1 MAFQQGLSGL
11 ASSTKALDVISN
23 NIANSNTVGFKA
35 GRTGFTDVYAA
46 ALNGAAGGVQVGIGS
61 SVAQVSQLFSQ
72 GNITT
77 TGNPLDIAING
88 NGFFRMAN
96 IDGTVAYTRN
106 GQFDVDKD
114 GFIVNAQ
121 GYRLTG
127 YPATNGVILAGGD
140 PQALQLDYSDVEPNL
155 TTELTVGMNFDSRDL
170 VGTSVPQFDVNAPTP
185 LDRNNLGGGGYNFST
200 SATVYDS
207 LGNPHNMTYFFVK
220 TATPGE
226 WELYYQVDGAVPAVA
241 LTNMV
246 FDTNGQWVSGGN
258 DVITLDFSASGA
270 DAAQNIT
277 LDFTNGS
284 QYGSPFGVNTLA
296 QDGFASGRLTGVT
309 VGTDGVILG
318 RYSNGQ
324 SRDLGQVVLANFP
337 SANGLLSLGG
347 NLFAES
353 PDSGQPI
360 VGVAGSA
367 NLGLLSAGAVEEA
380 NVDMTAELVALIVM
394 QRAYQANAQ
403 SVRAQDQILQ
413 TIVNL
418 R

>member
-1 MAFQQGLSGL
+1 
-11 ASSTKALDVISN
+11 
-23 NIANSNTVGFKA
+23 
-35 GRTGFTDVYAA
+35 
-46 ALNGAAGGVQVGIGS
+46 
-61 SVAQVSQLFSQ
+61 
-72 GNITT
+72 
-77 TGNPLDIAING
+77 
-88 NGFFRMAN
+88 
-96 IDGTVAYTRN
+96 
-106 GQFDVDKD
+106 
-114 GFIVNAQ
+114 
-121 GYRLTG
+121 
-127 YPATNGVILAGGD
+127 
-140 PQALQLDYSDVEPNL
+140 
-155 TTELTVGMNFDSRDL
+155 MNFDSRDL